1 MLKEETELWLDL
13 GWISLRCRGCV
24 GGRLYGTMIHDLAL
38 ESLERGSLAEG
49 LIIFLARKIRW

>member
-24 GGRLYGTMIHDLAL
+24 GGRLYGINRNAIAPEPKVVWLCN
-38 ESLERGSLAEG
+38 RGEC
-49 LIIFLARKIRW
+49 